1 MHITHVDLIGM
12 PVTNQQV
19 ALEFYTQ
26 KLGFTERVNMEHF
39 ETPGIRWIELVPPG
53 ASTAIVLSTWEDSS
67 SRGTIVLVTTDIEAD
82 YAELQAKGLNL
93 PPLDHQPWG
102 ISTLITDPD
111 GNTLLLQQNIDM
123 GE

>member
-1 MHITHVDLIGM
+1 MTD
-12 PVTNQQV
+12 QQV

-39 ETPGIRWIELVPPG
+39 EMPDIRWIELVPPG
-53 ASTAIVLSTWEDSS
+53 GSTAIVLSTWEDST
-67 SRGTIVLVTTDIEAD
+67 SRGTIVLVTTNIEAD

-93 PPLDHQPWG
+93 PPLDRQPWG

-111 GNTLLLQQNIDM
+111 GNKLLLQQNIEMADSAAN